1 MASGKKIQDIMT
13 KDCVTVTLK
22 DNVYEIAVAMKNN
35 HIGFVPVV
43 DEAKKLIGV
52 VTDRDIV
59 IRGLA
64 EKREG
69 SAAVEQ
75 VISREVVSITPD
87 TTVDEAARVM
97 ATNQV
102 RRLPVVDN
110 NGVLVGVVAIGDLA
124 VSNKF
129 DDEAGEALSKISIT
143 NKTTETIGQN

>member
-1 MASGKKIQDIMT
+1 MASGKRISDIMS

-35 HIGFVPVV
+35 DIGFVPVV
-43 DEAKKLIGV
+43 DDAGKLIGV

-59 IRGLA
+59 VRGLA

-75 VISREVVSITPD
+75 VITKNVKSITPD
-87 TTVDEAARVM
+87 TSVDEAAQIM
-97 ATNQV
+97 ATNQI

-110 NGVLVGVVAIGDLA
+110 NGKLLGVVAIGDLA
-124 VSNKF
+124 VRGKF
-129 DDEAGEALSKISIT
+129 EDEAGEALSKISE
-143 NKTTETIGQN
+143 KDKATIGQN